1 MSTYRYRLSNYR
13 DLMSKYR
20 KFFDTVKSFFYGTNC
35 WDFDSRHEMCV
46 FFTLNRCFYPSTSS
60 TTSARTDS
68 SILERYELFVHNTTP
83 QRYYI
88 VTFQVRS
95 KRSRQISAMFIL
107 LDMTGTAYTF
117 YKNRENKKKRRKG
130 KQIWKNRRGG
140 KKCRTSPQGG
150 CGRHLEKNVPKP
162 NPISPCLLLP
172 FRVFPR
178 LVLPRILGTRYM
190 LRKGRS

>member
-130 KQIWKNRRGG
+130 KQIRKNRRG
-140 KKCRTSPQGG
+140 
-150 CGRHLEKNVPKP
+150 EKNAVPPRRGDAADTWKKTCLSQTLSALAYSCP
-162 NPISPCLLLP
+162 SGFSPVLSS
-172 FRVFPR
+172 
-178 LVLPRILGTRYM
+178 LVYLVYAT
-190 LRKGRS
+190 